1 MRWPRTGRLFWKL
14 LLALWLSMNLS
25 ILATMVFFHLHP
37 HRPHHPPDAPPGLPP
52 NAPVGM
58 QAMAP
63 RPPPPPPPPRS
74 GLDLIPV
81 PPLVSGAAASLLTS
95 LLLAWYL
102 SRPLH
107 HLRWAL
113 HQVAEGRFDTRVRP
127 RMGTRRDEIVDLAQD
142 FDRMAQ
148 ELQKLTEARQTLLHD
163 VSHELRSP
171 LARMQAAIGLSR
183 QDPTQ
188 AGELLER
195 IEREGQRLDALI
207 EELLTLHRLE
217 SSAPVGELAR
227 VDVVELLQAV
237 VDDADFE
244 ARAVGKSVVLDAPT
258 PFVSR
263 VHGELMCRAFE
274 NVIRNAVKFSPEGGQ
289 VEVQARVETRV
300 EAQGPL
306 PTGRTTCL
314 VCHVRDRGP
323 GVPEE
328 MLGAIF
334 MPFVRAEGAVAAG
347 SGLGL
352 AIARRALSL
361 HGGEVSAR
369 RRTGGGLTV
378 TLRLPVDGAASV
390 PPSAHI
396 YPA

>member
-1 MRWPRTGRLFWKL
+1 MRAQWQWRWPRTGRLFWKL

-25 ILATMVFFHLHP
+25 ILGTMVFFHFQPHP
-37 HRPHHPPDAPPGLPP
+37 PHHPPPRPQPSPPSLL
-52 NAPVGM
+52 
-58 QAMAP
+58 
-63 RPPPPPPPPRS
+63 PPPPPHRT
-74 GLDLIPV
+74 GLDLVPV

-127 RMGTRRDEIVDLAQD
+127 RMGTRRDEIVDLARD

-163 VSHELRSP
+163 ISHELRSP

-183 QDPTQ
+183 QDPAR
-188 AGELLER
+188 AGELLGR
-195 IEREGQRLDALI
+195 IEREGQRLEALI

-217 SSAPVGELAR
+217 SSAALGAPER
-227 VDVVELLQAV
+227 VDVVELLHAV
-237 VDDADFE
+237 VEDADFE
-244 ARAVGKSVVLDAPT
+244 ARALGKAVVLDAPLS
-258 PFVSR
+258 FVAQ
-263 VHGELMCRAFE
+263 VHGELLCRAFE
-274 NVIRNAVKFSPEGGQ
+274 NVIRNAIKFSPEDGL
-289 VEVQARVETRV
+289 VEVRARLQADAGLA
-300 EAQGPL
+300 EARGDW
-306 PTGRTTCL
+306 L
-314 VCHVRDRGP
+314 VCEVSDRGP
-323 GVPEE
+323 GVPADR
-328 MLGAIF
+328 LNDIF
-334 MPFVRAEGAVAAG
+334 TPFVRLDDGVPGG

-352 AIARRALSL
+352 AIARRALVL
-361 HGGEVSAR
+361 HGGEVWAS

-378 TLRLPVDGAASV
+378 HMRLPACSAG
-390 PPSAHI
+390 PSLAHI

>member
-37 HRPHHPPDAPPGLPP
+37 HRPHHPPDLPL
-52 NAPVGM
+52 NAPAGM

-63 RPPPPPPPPRS
+63 RPPPPPPPPRA

-217 SSAPVGELAR
+217 SSAPVGERAR

-274 NVIRNAVKFSPEGGQ
+274 NVIRNAVKFSPEGGR
-289 VEVQARVETRV
+289 VEVQARVET
-300 EAQGPL
+300 QGQL
-306 PTGRTTCL
+306 PAGRAPCL

-334 MPFVRAEGAVAAG
+334 MPFVRAEGAVPAG

-369 RRTGGGLTV
+369 QRTGGGLTV
-378 TLRLPVDGAASV
+378 TLRLPVDDAVPAS
-390 PPSAHI
+390 PSAHI